1 MNGTDDNKML
11 IVILGPTASGKTEM
25 AIRLA
30 KELGTEIIS
39 ADSRQVYKELEI
51 GTAAPTAQQMAAV
64 AHHLVRH
71 VSILEDYNVS
81 RFETEAIG
89 VLDELFSR
97 HDKVVMAGGSG
108 LYIDAVCE
116 GFDELPSGDEA
127 LRGEL
132 RAKLLGQGISAL
144 QDELRQLDP
153 VLFNTMDVNNP
164 NRLIRAIEVCRI
176 TGKPFSEQRTG
187 TGRERPFRTRKFG
200 LRYERKQLNERIGQ
214 RVDRMIEE
222 GLVDETRALLNAR
235 DLKALNTVGYSE
247 LFEYFD
253 GKMTFEEAVEKIK
266 THTRRYAKRQMTWF
280 SKYDDI
286 RWIDM
291 EVDSDPVSMI
301 LKSL

>member
-1 MNGTDDNKML
+1 MSLAGDDKML
-11 IVILGPTASGKTEM
+11 IVILGPTASGKTEL

-51 GTAAPTAQQMAAV
+51 GTAAPTAQQMSTV
-64 AHHLVRH
+64 THHLVRH

-89 VLDELFSR
+89 VLDELFAK

-116 GFDELPSGDEA
+116 GFDDLPAGDD
-127 LRGEL
+127 EL
-132 RAKLLGQGISAL
+132 RRRLRSKLLEDGIKAL

-187 TGRERPFRTRKFG
+187 TGKERPFRIRKFG
-200 LRYERKQLNERIGQ
+200 LRYERKQLNERIGR
-214 RVDRMIEE
+214 RVDKMIED
-222 GLVDETRALLNAR
+222 GLVDEARALLSAR

-280 SKYDDI
+280 SKYDDV
-286 RWIDM
+286 RWI
-291 EVDSDPVSMI
+291 ETGAAGDPLSVI
-301 LKSL
+301 LKSI